1 MQTNRTYSSVRIL
14 VECAMMIAIGTV
26 LSNIKIFEMP
36 NGGSITLVSMLP
48 FILVSYRHGVRW
60 GMATGFVN
68 SLLQMMLGW
77 WAPPAGTLTAYVG
90 MILLDYVL
98 AFTLLGLAAVFAK
111 PFGGPRK
118 PLGAAVGAAVVCC
131 RRGGATAAFDS
142 LNKYFTIA
150 NMPVVPSQYW
160 NMVHGANADD
170 AQQDAEG
177 LQTMRTLARN
187 MAWML
192 RCFEAGRKAGI
203 SVPTAEPI
211 ARTNFI
217 R

>member
-1 MQTNRTYSSVRIL
+1 MKVLLLNGSPHAHGTTYAALSEAARVLKEEGIETEIYHL
-14 VECAMMIAIGTV
+14 GTAAV
-26 LSNIKIFEMP
+26 HGCIDCRSCGKTGRCVFQDDPVNTIIEKAASCDGFIF
-36 NGGSITLVSMLP
+36 GSPVH
-48 FILVSYRHGVRW
+48 FAG
-60 GMATGFVN
+60 
-68 SLLQMMLGW
+68 
-77 WAPPAGTLTAYVG
+77 PAGALHAVLDRAFYAGKRNFAY
-90 MILLDYVL
+90 
-98 AFTLLGLAAVFAK
+98 K
-111 PFGGPRK
+111 P
-118 PLGAAVGAAVVCC
+118 GAAVVCC

-160 NMVHGANADD
+160 NMVHGANAAD

-192 RCFEAGRKAGI
+192 RSFEAGRKAGI

>member
-1 MQTNRTYSSVRIL
+1 MKVLLLNGSPHAHGTNYAALSEAARVLKEEGIETEIYHL
-14 VECAMMIAIGTV
+14 GTAAV
-26 LSNIKIFEMP
+26 HGCIDCRSCGKTGRCVFQDDPVNTIIEKAASCDGFIF
-36 NGGSITLVSMLP
+36 GSPVH
-48 FILVSYRHGVRW
+48 FAG
-60 GMATGFVN
+60 
-68 SLLQMMLGW
+68 
-77 WAPPAGTLTAYVG
+77 PAGALHAVLDRAFYAGKRNFAY
-90 MILLDYVL
+90 
-98 AFTLLGLAAVFAK
+98 K
-111 PFGGPRK
+111 P
-118 PLGAAVGAAVVCC
+118 GAAVVCC

>member
-1 MQTNRTYSSVRIL
+1 MKVLLLNGSPHAHGTTYASLSEAARVLKEEGIETEIYHL
-14 VECAMMIAIGTV
+14 GTAAV
-26 LSNIKIFEMP
+26 HGCIDCRSCGKTGRCVFQDDPVNTIIEKAASCDGFIF
-36 NGGSITLVSMLP
+36 GSPVH
-48 FILVSYRHGVRW
+48 FAG
-60 GMATGFVN
+60 
-68 SLLQMMLGW
+68 
-77 WAPPAGTLTAYVG
+77 PAGALHAVLDRAFYAGKRNFAY
-90 MILLDYVL
+90 
-98 AFTLLGLAAVFAK
+98 K
-111 PFGGPRK
+111 P
-118 PLGAAVGAAVVCC
+118 GAAVVCC

>member
-1 MQTNRTYSSVRIL
+1 MKVLLLNGSPHAHGTTYAALSEAARVLKEEGIETEIYHL
-14 VECAMMIAIGTV
+14 GTAAV
-26 LSNIKIFEMP
+26 HGCIDCRSCGKTGRCVFQDDPVNTIIEKAASCDGFIF
-36 NGGSITLVSMLP
+36 GSPVH
-48 FILVSYRHGVRW
+48 FAG
-60 GMATGFVN
+60 
-68 SLLQMMLGW
+68 
-77 WAPPAGTLTAYVG
+77 PAGALHAVLDRAFYAGKRNFAY
-90 MILLDYVL
+90 
-98 AFTLLGLAAVFAK
+98 K
-111 PFGGPRK
+111 P
-118 PLGAAVGAAVVCC
+118 GAAVVCC

>member
-1 MQTNRTYSSVRIL
+1 MKVLLLNGSPHAHGTTYAALSEAARVLKEEGIEAEIYHL
-14 VECAMMIAIGTV
+14 GTAAV
-26 LSNIKIFEMP
+26 HGCIDCRSCGKTGRCVFQDDPVNTIIEKAASCDGFIF
-36 NGGSITLVSMLP
+36 GSPVH
-48 FILVSYRHGVRW
+48 FAG
-60 GMATGFVN
+60 
-68 SLLQMMLGW
+68 
-77 WAPPAGTLTAYVG
+77 PAGALHAVLDRAFYAGKRNFAY
-90 MILLDYVL
+90 
-98 AFTLLGLAAVFAK
+98 K
-111 PFGGPRK
+111 P
-118 PLGAAVGAAVVCC
+118 GAAVVCC

>member
-1 MQTNRTYSSVRIL
+1 MKVLLLNGSPHAHGTTYAALSEAARVLKEEGIETEIYHL
-14 VECAMMIAIGTV
+14 GTAAV
-26 LSNIKIFEMP
+26 HGCIDCRSCGKTGRCVFQDDPVNTIIEKAASCDGFIF
-36 NGGSITLVSMLP
+36 GSPVH
-48 FILVSYRHGVRW
+48 FAG
-60 GMATGFVN
+60 
-68 SLLQMMLGW
+68 
-77 WAPPAGTLTAYVG
+77 PAGALHATLDRAFYAGKRNFAY
-90 MILLDYVL
+90 
-98 AFTLLGLAAVFAK
+98 K
-111 PFGGPRK
+111 P
-118 PLGAAVGAAVVCC
+118 GAAVVCC

>member
-1 MQTNRTYSSVRIL
+1 MKVLLLNGSPHAHGTTYAALSEAARVLKEEGIEAEIYHL
-14 VECAMMIAIGTV
+14 GTAAV
-26 LSNIKIFEMP
+26 HGCIDCRSCGKTGRCVFQDDPVNTIIEKAASCDGFIF
-36 NGGSITLVSMLP
+36 GSPVH
-48 FILVSYRHGVRW
+48 FAG
-60 GMATGFVN
+60 
-68 SLLQMMLGW
+68 
-77 WAPPAGTLTAYVG
+77 PAGALHAVLDRAFYAGKRNFAY
-90 MILLDYVL
+90 
-98 AFTLLGLAAVFAK
+98 K
-111 PFGGPRK
+111 P
-118 PLGAAVGAAVVCC
+118 GAAVVCC

-177 LQTMRTLARN
+177 LQTMRTLAHN

>member
-1 MQTNRTYSSVRIL
+1 MKVLLLNGRPH
-14 VECAMMIAIGTV
+14 AHGTTEAALSEAARV
-26 LSNIKIFEMP
+26 LKEEGIDTEIYHLGTAAVHGCIDCRSCGKTGRCVFQDDPVNTIIEKAASCDGFIF
-36 NGGSITLVSMLP
+36 GSPVH
-48 FILVSYRHGVRW
+48 FAG
-60 GMATGFVN
+60 
-68 SLLQMMLGW
+68 
-77 WAPPAGTLTAYVG
+77 PAGVLHAALDRAFYAGKRNFAY
-90 MILLDYVL
+90 
-98 AFTLLGLAAVFAK
+98 K
-111 PFGGPRK
+111 P
-118 PLGAAVGAAVVCC
+118 GAAVVCC

>member
-1 MQTNRTYSSVRIL
+1 MKVLLLNGSPHAHGTTYAALSEAARVLKEEGIEAEIYHL
-14 VECAMMIAIGTV
+14 GTAAV
-26 LSNIKIFEMP
+26 HGCIDCRSCGKTGRCVFQDDPVNTIIEKAASCDGFIF
-36 NGGSITLVSMLP
+36 GSPVH
-48 FILVSYRHGVRW
+48 FAG
-60 GMATGFVN
+60 
-68 SLLQMMLGW
+68 
-77 WAPPAGTLTAYVG
+77 PAGALHAVLDRAFYAGKRNFAY
-90 MILLDYVL
+90 
-98 AFTLLGLAAVFAK
+98 K
-111 PFGGPRK
+111 P
-118 PLGAAVGAAVVCC
+118 GAAVVCC

-160 NMVHGANADD
+160 NRVHGANAAD

>member
-1 MQTNRTYSSVRIL
+1 MKVLLLNGSPHAHGTTYAALSEAARVLKEEGIETEIYHL
-14 VECAMMIAIGTV
+14 GTAAV
-26 LSNIKIFEMP
+26 HGCIDCRSCGKTGRCVFQDDPVNTIIENAASCDGFIF
-36 NGGSITLVSMLP
+36 GSPVH
-48 FILVSYRHGVRW
+48 FAG
-60 GMATGFVN
+60 
-68 SLLQMMLGW
+68 
-77 WAPPAGTLTAYVG
+77 PAGALHAVLDRAFYAGKRNFAY
-90 MILLDYVL
+90 
-98 AFTLLGLAAVFAK
+98 K
-111 PFGGPRK
+111 P
-118 PLGAAVGAAVVCC
+118 GAAVVCC

>member
-1 MQTNRTYSSVRIL
+1 MKVLLLNGSPHAHGTTYAALSEAARVLKEEGIEAEIYHL
-14 VECAMMIAIGTV
+14 GTAAV
-26 LSNIKIFEMP
+26 HGCIDCRSCGKTGRCVFQDDPVNTIIEKAASCDGFIF
-36 NGGSITLVSMLP
+36 GSPVH
-48 FILVSYRHGVRW
+48 FAG
-60 GMATGFVN
+60 
-68 SLLQMMLGW
+68 
-77 WAPPAGTLTAYVG
+77 PAGALHAVLDRAFYAGKRNFAY
-90 MILLDYVL
+90 
-98 AFTLLGLAAVFAK
+98 K
-111 PFGGPRK
+111 P
-118 PLGAAVGAAVVCC
+118 GAAVVCC

-192 RCFEAGRKAGI
+192 RCSEAGRKAGI

>member
-1 MQTNRTYSSVRIL
+1 MKVLLLNGSPHAYGTTYAALSEAARVLQEEGIETEIYHLGTAAVHGCIDCRSCGKTGRCVFQDDPVNTIL
-14 VECAMMIAIGTV
+14 EKAASCDGF
-26 LSNIKIFEMP
+26 IF
-36 NGGSITLVSMLP
+36 GSPVH
-48 FILVSYRHGVRW
+48 FAG
-60 GMATGFVN
+60 
-68 SLLQMMLGW
+68 
-77 WAPPAGTLTAYVG
+77 PAGALHAVLDRAFYAGKRNFAY
-90 MILLDYVL
+90 
-98 AFTLLGLAAVFAK
+98 K
-111 PFGGPRK
+111 P
-118 PLGAAVGAAVVCC
+118 GAAVVCC

-160 NMVHGANADD
+160 NMVHGANAAD